1 MSQKVR
7 EVFEQGQGI
16 FRMMPNFVPRCFSK
30 PGHRLRLHPDDYFAL
45 GMKRGAMKERWFS
58 STIVANNGPYA
69 AEDEGLSYI
78 ALNQDGSEKVAL
90 RDPGT
95 GRGDHRPRAD
105 GYLRRLADVQ
115 QIL

>member
-90 RDPGT
+90 RDAIQELGAEIIGQELMDTYGGWPM
-95 GRGDHRPRAD
+95 
-105 GYLRRLADVQ
+105 
-115 QIL
+115 

>member
-45 GMKRGAMKERWFS
+45 GMKRGAMKELWF
-58 STIVANNGPYA
+58 
-69 AEDEGLSYI
+69 
-78 ALNQDGSEKVAL
+78 
-90 RDPGT
+90 
-95 GRGDHRPRAD
+95 
-105 GYLRRLADVQ
+105 
-115 QIL
+115 

>member
-90 RDPGT
+90 RDAIQELGAEIIGQELMDT
-95 GRGDHRPRAD
+95 
-105 GYLRRLADVQ
+105 
-115 QIL
+115 

>member
-1 MSQKVR
+1 MSQTVR
-7 EVFEQGQGI
+7 EAFEQGQGI

-69 AEDEGLSYI
+69 AADEGLSYI
-78 ALNQDGSEKVAL
+78 ALNQMS
-90 RDPGT
+90 
-95 GRGDHRPRAD
+95 
-105 GYLRRLADVQ
+105 
-115 QIL
+115 I